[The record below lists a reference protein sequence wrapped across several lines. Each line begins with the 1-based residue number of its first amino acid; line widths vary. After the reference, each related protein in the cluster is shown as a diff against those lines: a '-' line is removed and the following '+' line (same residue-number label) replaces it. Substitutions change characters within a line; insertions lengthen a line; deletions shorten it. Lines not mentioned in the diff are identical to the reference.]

1 MWSVSRVIKASDNRC
16 FFDGRIEMMEEKI
29 TPEEFRDFLMNYVK
43 GAMEKE
49 EPDKLD
55 NLPALLKT
63 ITDLTALLRD
73 A

>member
-1 MWSVSRVIKASDNRC
+1 
-16 FFDGRIEMMEEKI
+16 MEEKI

-43 GAMEKE
+43 GTMEKE

>member
-1 MWSVSRVIKASDNRC
+1 
-16 FFDGRIEMMEEKI
+16 MMEEKI

-49 EPDKLD
+49 EPDKID